1 MAAERTGIPNRYDE
15 NSSHNAFASVNLILV
30 KTSKRTHAVS
40 AAVAMSALLTA
51 SVAAAEPRTN
61 CLEEPREV
69 TVSED

>member
-1 MAAERTGIPNRYDE
+1 MPNRYE
-15 NSSHNAFASVNLILV
+15 RNSSHNAFASVNLIPV

>member
-1 MAAERTGIPNRYDE
+1 M
-15 NSSHNAFASVNLILV
+15 

-51 SVAAAEPRTN
+51 SVAAAAEPRTN

>member
-1 MAAERTGIPNRYDE
+1 MQNRYDR
-15 NSSHNAFASVNLILV
+15 NSSHIAFASVNLIPV

>member
-1 MAAERTGIPNRYDE
+1 M
-15 NSSHNAFASVNLILV
+15 

-61 CLEEPREV
+61 CLQEPREV

>member
-1 MAAERTGIPNRYDE
+1 M
-15 NSSHNAFASVNLILV
+15 

-61 CLEEPREV
+61 GLEEPREV

>member
-1 MAAERTGIPNRYDE
+1 M
-15 NSSHNAFASVNLILV
+15 

-51 SVAAAEPRTN
+51 SVAAAEPRIN
-61 CLEEPREV
+61 CLEEPREI